1 VGKLDHRLS
10 KIEKRLAKIALVN
23 MARTIENALKNCME
37 GMIDQLTDKVVKRF
51 EDAAEEDRK
60 KIEI

>member
-1 VGKLDHRLS
+1 MGKLDHRLS

>member
-1 VGKLDHRLS
+1 
-10 KIEKRLAKIALVN
+10 
-23 MARTIENALKNCME
+23 MARTIENALKTSME